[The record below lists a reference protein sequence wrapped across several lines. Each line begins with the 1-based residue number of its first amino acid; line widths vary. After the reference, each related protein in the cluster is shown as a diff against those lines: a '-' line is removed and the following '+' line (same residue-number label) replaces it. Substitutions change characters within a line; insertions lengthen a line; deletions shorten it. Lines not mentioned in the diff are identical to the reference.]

1 MSPFPGH
8 AFLPKSTWSPCQPAP
23 EAAGGD
29 GQGRA
34 WVGVAFSYLS
44 RHRLVPWGELSH
56 SKAPVSATFPS
67 PAPRTGL
74 AGDTDWAHCQGL
86 QPLMPALSFGK
97 VHCIHFSKSAENL
110 RMSASELS
118 TALLESW
125 SLVLGEVLIEQTE
138 KQRAVSFRKCT
149 ETSRQQLNSGR
160 TTIWQ
165 CNLAISQPLDLSFLL
180 CKMGM
185 PILAPKNKSENDMR
199 SLVENT
205 SLYIGGVQSVLEEIK

>member
-1 MSPFPGH
+1 M
-8 AFLPKSTWSPCQPAP
+8 PKSTWSPCQPAP

-34 WVGVAFSYLS
+34 WVGVALSSLS

-56 SKAPVSATFPS
+56 SKAPVSAPFPS

-74 AGDTDWAHCQGL
+74 AGDADWAHCQGL

-110 RMSASELS
+110 RKSASELS

-125 SLVLGEVLIEQTE
+125 NLVLGEVLVEQKE
-138 KQRAVSFRKCT
+138 KQGSLILKVHRNQQTAAQFWTHHYLAMQLGSF
-149 ETSRQQLNSGR
+149 S
-160 TTIWQ
+160 TTGPQ
-165 CNLAISQPLDLSFLL
+165 FPPL
-180 CKMGM
+180 
-185 PILAPKNKSENDMR
+185 
-199 SLVENT
+199 
-205 SLYIGGVQSVLEEIK
+205 